1 MIHAEIKALVSAVN
15 IAAAATAGRQTAQ
28 KQKRQHKTWHLP
40 TEKRVRDAGSGS
52 RADGQFHFLMPNGRL
67 LNGSKRAT
75 I

>member
-40 TEKRVRDAGSGS
+40 TERKERETRVVGAERMDSS
-52 RADGQFHFLMPNGRL
+52 I
-67 LNGSKRAT
+67 S
-75 I
+75 

>member
-15 IAAAATAGRQTAQ
+15 IAAVTAGRQTAQ

-40 TEKRVRDAGSGS
+40 TEKRVREGGS
-52 RADGQFHFLMPNGRL
+52 RSRTDGQFHFLMPNGRL